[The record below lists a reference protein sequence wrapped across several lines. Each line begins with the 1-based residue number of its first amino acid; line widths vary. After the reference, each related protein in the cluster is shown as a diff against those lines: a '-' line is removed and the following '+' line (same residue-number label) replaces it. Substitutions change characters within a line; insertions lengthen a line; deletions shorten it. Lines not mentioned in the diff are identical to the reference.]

1 MHNKHQL
8 AASRIFPLAGWF
20 CKHPHHSL
28 HLQKNFM
35 NTAQTSRRDFL
46 HYGCAATA
54 TLLSASLI
62 KSVGAQASSPPLR
75 VLCSGPAGSIPDIVA
90 RRIAEQFTASSGR
103 ATFVENRP
111 GAAGQIAVNA
121 LKAAPS
127 DGSTV
132 LLAQGAVATVYPYLY
147 AKLAYDPVLDLQPVS
162 LAGEMT
168 LGLAVGPAVP
178 ASVTSIREL
187 VDWMRANPKLAN
199 AGSPGTGTLPHLLE
213 AMLFREADVPW
224 QHVVY
229 AGGPP
234 AMVDLLGGQI
244 AVLVLPEG
252 LLRQHKAAGKI
263 RVLATS
269 GPQRTPYFPD
279 VPSLIE
285 QGFRDLVVREWF
297 AFFMPANV
305 PSAMIETTSQALRTA
320 IARPELIAAFSESGM
335 VAAASTPAALTTR
348 IAAEQRY
355 WQPIIRSTGIRA
367 E

>member
-1 MHNKHQL
+1 MIKT
-8 AASRIFPLAGWF
+8 AG
-20 CKHPHHSL
+20 
-28 HLQKNFM
+28 
-35 NTAQTSRRDFL
+35 AQT
-46 HYGCAATA
+46 ATA
-54 TLLSASLI
+54 
-62 KSVGAQASSPPLR
+62 PLR

-90 RRIAEQFTASSGR
+90 RRIAEQFSVSSGR
-103 ATFVENRP
+103 AAFVENRP

-121 LKAAPS
+121 LKAAPA
-127 DGSTV
+127 DGSTI

-178 ASVTSIREL
+178 ASVTTIREL
-187 VDWMRANPKLAN
+187 FDWMRAHPKLAN

-213 AMLFREADVPW
+213 AILFRDADVPW

-252 LLRQHKAAGKI
+252 LLRQHKAAGQI

-269 GPQRTPYFPD
+269 GPQRSAYFPD
-279 VPSLIE
+279 VPSLFE

-297 AFFMPANV
+297 AFFTPANV
-305 PSAMIETTSQALRTA
+305 SSAMIESTSLALRTA
-320 IARPELIAAFSESGM
+320 IARPELIAAFSASGM
-335 VAAASTPAALTTR
+335 AAASSTPAALTAR
-348 IAAEQRY
+348 IATEQRY

>member
-1 MHNKHQL
+1 MIQT
-8 AASRIFPLAGWF
+8 P
-20 CKHPHHSL
+20 
-28 HLQKNFM
+28 
-35 NTAQTSRRDFL
+35 TSRRDFL
-46 HYGCAATA
+46 SFGCATTA
-54 TLLSASLI
+54 TLLGASLTRT
-62 KSVGAQASSPPLR
+62 VRAQTSNSPLR
-75 VLCSGPAGSIPDIVA
+75 ILCSGPAGSIPDIVA
-90 RRIAEQFTASSGR
+90 RRIAEQLSASSGR

-121 LKAAPS
+121 LKTAPA

-132 LLAQGAVATVYPYLY
+132 LLAQGAVATVYPLY
-147 AKLAYDPVLDLQPVS
+147 ARLAYDPVLDLQPVS

-168 LGLAVGPAVP
+168 LGLAIGPAVP

-187 VDWMRANPKLAN
+187 IDWMRANPKLAN

-252 LLRQHKAAGKI
+252 LLRQHKAAGRI

-269 GPQRTPYFPD
+269 GPQRSAYFPD
-279 VPSLIE
+279 VPSLVE

-305 PSAMIETTSQALRTA
+305 PTAVIESTSQALRTA
-320 IARPELIAAFSESGM
+320 IARPELIAAFAESGM
-335 VAAASTPAALTTR
+335 AAASSTPAALTTR

>member
-1 MHNKHQL
+1 MQADLRARRAFLRHGSAAFAALTGLGAGHHAAAQSAVAQL
-8 AASRIFPLAGWF
+8 
-20 CKHPHHSL
+20 H
-28 HLQKNFM
+28 M
-35 NTAQTSRRDFL
+35 
-46 HYGCAATA
+46 
-54 TLLSASLI
+54 
-62 KSVGAQASSPPLR
+62 
-75 VLCSGPAGSIPDIVA
+75 LCSGPAGSIPDIVA
-90 RRIAEQFTASSGR
+90 RRVAEQMTGQYAQR
-103 ATFVENRP
+103 LTVENRP

-121 LKAAPS
+121 LKAAPA

-168 LGLAVGPAVP
+168 LALAVGPVVPEAVRN
-178 ASVTSIREL
+178 VREL
-187 VDWMRANPKLAN
+187 AEWMRSNPKLAN
-199 AGSPGTGTLPHLLE
+199 VGSPGTGTLPHLLE
-213 AMLFREADVPW
+213 AMLFRAADAPW

-244 AVLVLPEG
+244 AALVLPEG
-252 LLRQHKAAGKI
+252 LFRQHKATGRL

-269 GPQRTPYFPD
+269 GATRSSYFPD
-279 VPSLIE
+279 VPSLVE

-297 AFFMPANV
+297 AFFMAARVPAATLE
-305 PSAMIETTSQALRTA
+305 STSQALRA
-320 IARPELIAAFSESGM
+320 ALVRPELIKAFADSGM
-335 VAAASTPAALTTR
+335 VAASSTPAELTAR

-355 WQPIIRSTGIRA
+355 WEPIVRASGIRA

>member
-1 MHNKHQL
+1 MTSTLN
-8 AASRIFPLAGWF
+8 
-20 CKHPHHSL
+20 
-28 HLQKNFM
+28 
-35 NTAQTSRRDFL
+35 SRRDFL
-46 HYGCAATA
+46 NFGCAATA
-54 TLLSASLI
+54 TLLTTCLSKTVYAQPS
-62 KSVGAQASSPPLR
+62 GAPLR
-75 VLCSGPAGSIPDIVA
+75 MLCSGPAGSIPDIVA
-90 RRIAEQFTASSGR
+90 RRIAEQLSATSGR
-103 ATFVENRP
+103 PAFVENRP

-121 LKAAPS
+121 LKASPA

-178 ASVTSIREL
+178 ASVTTLRDL
-187 VDWMRANPKLAN
+187 LDWMRANPKLGN

-269 GPQRTPYFPD
+269 GPLRSAYFPD

-285 QGFRDLVVREWF
+285 LGYRDLIVREWF
-297 AFFMPANV
+297 AFFMPAHV
-305 PSAMIETTSQALRTA
+305 PAAAVEAISQTLRTA
-320 IARPELIAAFSESGM
+320 IARPELVAAFSESGM
-335 VAAASTPAALTTR
+335 VAASSTPTALATR
-348 IAAEQRY
+348 ISAEQRY
-355 WQPIIRSTGIRA
+355 WQPILRATGIRA